1 MRLSNP
7 EFRAMQSLPRRL
19 GQRYFELPLFRRM
32 GLDPRGKDVLEIGC
46 GSGYGASLL
55 NAFGPKSYVG
65 LDVMEEQIALARRAY
80 PQFEF
85 RVQDATDLRSF
96 ADASLDVVIIFG
108 VLHHIPDWRK
118 TIDEIARVLKPGGG
132 LFLEEPRGVDLK
144 VFDFFFRWGH
154 PDSDFGLRALE
165 EYLPTRGLTVRR
177 RQWTPLLT
185 MYHTQKT

>member
-19 GQRYFELPLFRRM
+19 GQRYFELPLFCRM
-32 GLDPRGKDVLEIGC
+32 GLDPCGKDVLEIGC
-46 GSGYGASLL
+46 GAGYGASLL
-55 NAFGPKSYVG
+55 NALSPKSYVG
-65 LDVMEEQIALARRAY
+65 LDVMEEQIALARKAY

-96 ADASLDVVIIFG
+96 AEASLDVVIIFG

-118 TIDEIARVLKPGGG
+118 TIDEIVRVLKPGGS

-144 VFDFFFRWGH
+144 LFDFFFRWGH

-177 RQWTPLLT
+177 QQWTPLLT

>member
-32 GLDPRGKDVLEIGC
+32 GLDLRGKDVLEIGC

-55 NAFGPKSYVG
+55 NTLGPKSYIG
-65 LDVMEEQIALARRAY
+65 LDVMEEQIALARKAY

-85 RVQDATDLRSF
+85 RVQDATDLCSF
-96 ADASLDVVIIFG
+96 AEASLDVAIIFG

-118 TIDEIARVLKPGGG
+118 TIDEIARVLKPGGS

-144 VFDFFFRWGH
+144 LFDFFFRWGH

>member
-55 NAFGPKSYVG
+55 NTLGLKSYIG
-65 LDVMEEQIALARRAY
+65 LDVMEEQIALARKAY

-85 RVQDATDLRSF
+85 CVQDATDLHSF
-96 ADASLDVVIIFG
+96 AEASLDVVIIFG

-118 TIDEIARVLKPGGG
+118 TIDEIARVLKSGGSF
-132 LFLEEPRGVDLK
+132 FLEEPRGVDLK
-144 VFDFFFRWGH
+144 LFDFFFRWGH

-177 RQWTPLLT
+177 RQWTLLLT
-185 MYHTQKT
+185 MYHTLKT